1 MIDRALML
9 KWIDALRSGKYTQ
22 TVGFMRTPEGFD
34 PMGVLLDIIDSEGWG
49 EPFTPAENWP
59 SGKAYIPY
67 KYEGN
72 IYTFQLPY
80 SVADSLGLYDSDMF
94 NLIEMNDKRCLDFE
108 QIADYMERMY
118 LVS

>member
-22 TVGFMRTPEGFD
+22 TRGFMRTPEGFD

-49 EPFTPAENWP
+49 EPFIPDSDWP
-59 SGKAYIPY
+59 SGRAYVPF
-67 KYEGN
+67 KYHGG

-80 SVADSLGLYDSDMF
+80 EIADDLGFYDSDVF
-94 NLIEMNDKRCLDFE
+94 KIIELNDKRGMDFE
-108 QIADYMERMY
+108 QIADYLERMY

>member
-1 MIDRALML
+1 MDWCPSIWEIYPD
-9 KWIDALRSGKYTQ
+9 
-22 TVGFMRTPEGFD
+22 EGFH
-34 PMGVLLDIIDSEGWG
+34 PHPRRVRPYGCTFDIIDRRLG

-59 SGKAYIPY
+59 NGKAYIPF
-67 KYEGN
+67 KHEGN